1 MAGIAEANGAIMRL
15 YDGGDVHE
23 DASQQK
29 WIPRVAAVTRSEKDF
44 GALSKSQYWPIRKS
58 EPNQRVWTDDYS
70 DIVGPVLSRLQER
83 SLSSM
88 R

>member
-1 MAGIAEANGAIMRL
+1 MAHMRL

-70 DIVGPVLSRLQER
+70 DIIGAALRKLRER
-83 SLSSM
+83 SASFED
-88 R
+88 